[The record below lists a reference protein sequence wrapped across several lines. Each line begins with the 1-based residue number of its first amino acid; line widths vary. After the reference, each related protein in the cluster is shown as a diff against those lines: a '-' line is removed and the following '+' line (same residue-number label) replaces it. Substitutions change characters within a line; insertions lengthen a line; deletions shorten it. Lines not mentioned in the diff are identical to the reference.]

1 MVKAVLMSLMLLP
14 LLGMASWQASQ
25 LDPSIQQREV
35 AVDAHSGEISD
46 QPAGWGHTDISP
58 HETQLRHPETSN
70 ETDRAAQRAR
80 AIEKKDPA
88 LLPFCTD
95 NEWTNRPA
103 PVLPRS
109 FDPWEFPEQ
118 LGCLLQPPRV
128 RIRPFWVRAVNQA
141 LLNQSQGEMYIS
153 LDRTIG
159 AHPVGA

>member
-35 AVDAHSGEISD
+35 AVDEHSGEISD

-95 NEWTNRPA
+95 DEWTNRPA

-118 LGCLLQPPRV
+118 LGCLLQPPSSD
-128 RIRPFWVRAVNQA
+128 QA
-141 LLNQSQGEMYIS
+141 ILGPRSQPGPSKPES
-153 LDRTIG
+153 TDGHGLRE
-159 AHPVGA
+159 